1 MIPCKDCIVFALCN
15 ARVHQLNGVYKTHYI
30 IQRLEN
36 RCNLLSSWVHI
47 GAKNMFEVTDLR
59 KKLFCRAFKIKL
71 NDTPDYNLL
80 RHIDSKRGDKIK
92 YDTQ

>member
-15 ARVHQLNGVYKTHYI
+15 AKAHQLNGVYKTRYI

-36 RCNLLSSWVHI
+36 RCSLLRSWAHF
-47 GAKNMFEVTDLR
+47 GAKNPFGVTDSR
-59 KKLFCRAFKIKL
+59 KKRFCKTFKIKL

-80 RHIDSKRGDKIK
+80 RHIKQRSKDFPE
-92 YDTQ
+92 T